1 MNAPQIVSLSQ
12 NPIWICTG
20 SLIIKV
26 LTITVIVF
34 FESSTDNVVRTPM
47 FEEMT
52 LGGGTLYNL
61 QDHMKGKCYKS

>member
-34 FESSTDNVVRTPM
+34 FESSTDNVVRTSRL
-47 FEEMT
+47 EEMT
-52 LGGGTLYNL
+52 LGGGTL
-61 QDHMKGKCYKS
+61 